1 MPLMATPRHELV
13 SMPSN
18 GSIDIIKE
26 DNHFEGMIAVGQSEM
41 NEMEMLRNN
50 EMQVPAEDD
59 QIRMIE
65 TFREEARGEEGQ
77 EEGLEDGEIVEGE
90 TIELATD
97 FFTNE

>member
-1 MPLMATPRHELV
+1 MFQPGGLSGGGNQNTNTQQMPMMATPRHELV

-50 EMQVPAEDD
+50 EMQVPAGDD

-65 TFREEARGEEGQ
+65 TFREEARGDDEE
-77 EEGLEDGEIVEGE
+77 ELED
-90 TIELATD
+90 
-97 FFTNE
+97 